1 MGSALCCGSTIFF
14 RAHLC
19 LPAALC
25 RNWGP
30 QDLTLQPG
38 NLRWMAPEIFR
49 QNSIYTLKADVY
61 SFGLVVWEIVTG
73 QLPFSDFEP
82 AAAAA
87 QMAYHQ
93 QRPMISESCPK
104 AIAVVIST
112 CWHATGRNRP
122 SFRDIGAWLSHKFPA
137 ATEAVDGGSR
147 ELSAST
153 IKKIERVF
161 QADVASLASLTSRGR
176 SASSGYVKSVQVA
189 APVRRQPDA
198 SGPA

>member
-1 MGSALCCGSTIFF
+1 
-14 RAHLC
+14 
-19 LPAALC
+19 
-25 RNWGP
+25 
-30 QDLTLQPG
+30 
-38 NLRWMAPEIFR
+38 MAPEIFR

-73 QLPFSDFEP
+73 QLPFGDFEP

-104 AIAVVIST
+104 AVAVVIST
-112 CWHATGRNRP
+112 CWHATGRSRP
-122 SFRDIGAWLSHKFPA
+122 SFRDIGAWLSHKYPA
-137 ATEAVDGGSR
+137 ATEAVDGGKR

-161 QADVASLASLTSRGR
+161 QGDAASPLGR
-176 SASSGYVKSVQVA
+176 SAGGGSGYVKSVQVA
-189 APVRRQPDA
+189 TTGWRQHDTSLA
-198 SGPA
+198 